1 MNKNFKVVFSKA
13 RNALMVVNE
22 VTSSVQAK
30 GTKTVIAAAVAAVA
44 AGAAAAA
51 EPTNT
56 TLTETDQQ
64 IVYTGKTATDEKK
77 LDQYF
82 VTANKGGA
90 TVTDKTADVF
100 GKDGKVDVLMR
111 VDGDKRLV
119 ISNGAFTNLGS
130 PMADQTGGR
139 GALVSVAGGNAA
151 ITNVTFE
158 GNKFA
163 SGLKED
169 KTLDGTGARGLVLL
183 STGGKLYVK
192 DSAFKDN
199 AGGFGTAIH
208 VSSGTAEVI
217 DTDFIGNTADYHGGA
232 MRVNGSDA
240 VANVEGSLFQNNI
253 AGGKGGAAIISGGG
267 QATFDGVTFSGN
279 EAKQTKS
286 EDGTV
291 ASAGGALMILG
302 DADAVSITDS
312 AFTGNK
318 ASTGR
323 GGAIAI
329 DGSKTEPPTNHTI
342 TNSTFTGNTAVEGGA
357 VGLWGGKATFTDTDF
372 IDNTAGGWGGAIF
385 VGNGGEV
392 TIAAD
397 KKDVTFSGNK
407 AGTDSKELAP
417 QRYDYTGDA
426 LYLQGTKATFD
437 AAKDRTITV
446 ADGIASYST
455 SGATAEIT
463 KSGEGALVVTG
474 SMEGFVGNLNVT
486 EGEMTIAGGIGS
498 YDLATQSALNRNTI
512 GKAAAYGVTTT
523 VTVGGGNANQ
533 KAKLTMGDVVVN
545 RAAASE
551 SDTAG
556 TKFEVKDDSALTL
569 KSLTLTSAKYTD
581 RVEPAATPATFETKG
596 HGAVEVAKTAEAQI
610 EEALTVEAGT
620 IFDKSGDG
628 KLTVGSLS
636 TAAATTGT
644 AAAGTINISAG
655 TLAVLGA
662 STNAGTIQN
671 GTGSGTLEIAGDFTN
686 SGAIDVTTLDITGG
700 TFTNTAWENVQ
711 EGVFNKIQ
719 VGMTAD
725 TLTIENAK
733 FVNSGTF
740 AANTIE
746 LNEGAW
752 LETAISLG
760 GTDGTLLK
768 KDGESSMVVNTLY
781 LNEGATLNVLGYN
794 DKYGDAKEN
803 NALNIHSGT
812 FNLEGGN
819 VLINGESLADKTVK
833 INAGKLNVKYGDY
846 EVGTLSFESGATG
859 TIEIEEGSL
868 KVNNKLETNKAADL
882 VVGVNGTLDL
892 TAESIGLK
900 AKTDGSSE
908 TATGF
913 NGVSNSGTIKISG
926 FDGQTLKE
934 SFFTGLIGSD
944 KKIAGN
950 GLIDFGN
957 VAIDGVKADDDGYY
971 DYSDIKDLAGVV
983 TDTFKQATFVVDS
996 GESVRGSFGH
1006 LRTDAESINANG
1018 LLVLNGSGLLAVK
1031 TGTTETAAGFAL
1043 GDNDVLRT
1051 TGSDAVIGKVT
1062 GTGTL
1067 SIDSG
1072 SLSAAELKKAE
1083 GENPATYADITVN
1096 KFFVEDGA
1104 AFTSLGDVTVK
1115 AEGAI
1120 SGTANI
1126 KNLTIGDNAD
1136 ATFEID
1142 GSAVVET
1149 LDGNTN
1155 STISVGDN
1163 DDAGSLV
1170 VTTVKTGKIFAD
1182 PAWENGTEHSTVAVE
1197 TLEGG
1202 VVEAGRNSIVA
1213 VGTTNIAEAQA
1224 ALAKTGRVLAK
1235 EGKNA
1240 VQGVA
1245 YVTGNPETDEV
1256 TGKVTYTTIA
1266 GNVLASG
1273 AESPTAAAFTGTTE
1287 GGLMIVDMNKVDAT
1301 GNTAVFA
1308 NKVENDGTIYLLDG
1322 VKGQKV
1328 ALTSDSSDSAYS
1340 GSGKVEIAASRI
1352 LTVSDPAKTKG
1363 EVSINIVDRDT
1374 YQDAFGGLAAANAI
1388 YSLYDNASNNNGSKS
1403 ARFANWLMS
1412 AESVNGLATN
1422 GDVVAVGNAAAAI
1435 GATAGLQTVTMD
1447 AVEGFTDTIGTR
1459 TSILASRGEGVNVW
1473 ADVNGGRYQ
1482 AKKLMDGA
1490 GYSSDIYA
1498 GVLGIDTTVSCGAVI
1513 GAAITVGTADTDSEK
1528 TLADTSTDTDFY
1540 GVSLYTSKRIGE
1552 AANFAVDLG
1561 YVHASNDVSG
1571 SVAGYRLADFS
1582 ADTDAFT
1589 LGIKGE
1595 LLTKFGSM
1603 NVVPHAG
1610 LRYTRLSTDDF
1621 EAAYETSVDDMNIFQ
1636 MPVGV
1641 TFSGDFD
1648 LAGWKTSPMF
1658 DLSVVPA
1665 FGDKDADMKLGIQ
1678 GASATDNLAVRVI
1691 DTTPVQAALGIS
1703 ATKGAW
1709 NFGLSYKLGVG
1720 GDERLDNAFNARVS
1734 YAF

>member
-44 AGAAAAA
+44 AGAAVAA

-56 TLTETDQQ
+56 TLTETDKQ
-64 IVYTGKTATDEKK
+64 IVYTGKDATDGKK

-82 VTANKGGA
+82 VTANKAGA

-111 VDGDKRLV
+111 VDEDKRLV

-169 KTLDGTGARGLVLL
+169 KKTLDGTGARGLVLL
-183 STGGKLYVK
+183 SSGGKLYVK
-192 DSAFKDN
+192 DSAFKSN

-240 VANVEGSLFQNNI
+240 VANVEGSLFQNNT

-267 QATFDGVTFSGN
+267 KASFDGVTFSGN
-279 EAKQTKS
+279 DAKQAKS
-286 EDGTV
+286 ANGTV
-291 ASAGGALMILG
+291 GSAGGALMILG
-302 DADAVSITDS
+302 DAGEVSITDS

-329 DGSKTEPPTNHTI
+329 DGSETNTI
-342 TNSTFTGNTAVEGGA
+342 KNSTFTGNTAVEGGA

-426 LYLQGTKATFD
+426 LYLQGTKATFA

-474 SMEGFVGNLNVT
+474 SMEGFVGKLNVT

-498 YDLATQSALNRNTI
+498 YDLATQSQLNGASI
-512 GKAAAYGVTTT
+512 SGSYGVTTT
-523 VTVGGGNANQ
+523 VTVGDEKTNQ

-545 RAAASE
+545 RAASG
-551 SDTAG
+551 DDVAG
-556 TKFEVKDDSALTL
+556 TKFDVKNGSALTL
-569 KSLTLTSAKYTD
+569 KSLTLTSSKYTD

-596 HGAVEVAKTAEAQI
+596 HGTVVVDEKAEAQI

-620 IFDKSGDG
+620 IFDKSDNG

-636 TAAATTGT
+636 TAAGT
-644 AAAGTINISAG
+644 AASSGASAVSDGTINITAG

-662 STNAGTIQN
+662 STNAGSIK
-671 GTGSGTLEIAGDFTN
+671 GDSGTLAVAGDFTN

-711 EGVFNKIQ
+711 KGVFNKIQ

-794 DKYGDAKEN
+794 DKYGDVREN

-812 FNLEGGN
+812 FNLDGGN

-833 INAGKLNVKYGDY
+833 VKTGNLNVTYGDY
-846 EVGTLSFESGATG
+846 EVGTLSFESNTSGKVT
-859 TIEIEEGSL
+859 IEEGSL
-868 KVNNKLETNKAADL
+868 KVNNKLETKATSNL

-900 AKTDGSSE
+900 AKADGSSE
-908 TATGF
+908 TAAGF
-913 NGVSNSGTIKISG
+913 KGVSNSGTIKISG
-926 FDGQTLKE
+926 FDGQTLKTD
-934 SFFTGLIGSD
+934 FF
-944 KKIAGN
+944 N
-950 GLIDFGN
+950 GL
-957 VAIDGVKADDDGYY
+957 
-971 DYSDIKDLAGVV
+971 
-983 TDTFKQATFVVDS
+983 
-996 GESVRGSFGH
+996 
-1006 LRTDAESINANG
+1006 
-1018 LLVLNGSGLLAVK
+1018 
-1031 TGTTETAAGFAL
+1031 TA
-1043 GDNDVLRT
+1043 
-1051 TGSDAVIGKVT
+1051 
-1062 GTGTL
+1062 
-1067 SIDSG
+1067 
-1072 SLSAAELKKAE
+1072 
-1083 GENPATYADITVN
+1083 
-1096 KFFVEDGA
+1096 
-1104 AFTSLGDVTVK
+1104 
-1115 AEGAI
+1115 
-1120 SGTANI
+1120 
-1126 KNLTIGDNAD
+1126 
-1136 ATFEID
+1136 
-1142 GSAVVET
+1142 
-1149 LDGNTN
+1149 
-1155 STISVGDN
+1155 
-1163 DDAGSLV
+1163 
-1170 VTTVKTGKIFAD
+1170 
-1182 PAWENGTEHSTVAVE
+1182 
-1197 TLEGG
+1197 
-1202 VVEAGRNSIVA
+1202 
-1213 VGTTNIAEAQA
+1213 
-1224 ALAKTGRVLAK
+1224 
-1235 EGKNA
+1235 GKN
-1240 VQGVA
+1240 
-1245 YVTGNPETDEV
+1245 
-1256 TGKVTYTTIA
+1256 
-1266 GNVLASG
+1266 
-1273 AESPTAAAFTGTTE
+1273 
-1287 GGLMIVDMNKVDAT
+1287 
-1301 GNTAVFA
+1301 
-1308 NKVENDGTIYLLDG
+1308 
-1322 VKGQKV
+1322 
-1328 ALTSDSSDSAYS
+1328 
-1340 GSGKVEIAASRI
+1340 
-1352 LTVSDPAKTKG
+1352 
-1363 EVSINIVDRDT
+1363 
-1374 YQDAFGGLAAANAI
+1374 YQD
-1388 YSLYDNASNNNGSKS
+1388 YRY
-1403 ARFANWLMS
+1403 WL
-1412 AESVNGLATN
+1412 
-1422 GDVVAVGNAAAAI
+1422 D
-1435 GATAGLQTVTMD
+1435 
-1447 AVEGFTDTIGTR
+1447 
-1459 TSILASRGEGVNVW
+1459 
-1473 ADVNGGRYQ
+1473 
-1482 AKKLMDGA
+1482 
-1490 GYSSDIYA
+1490 
-1498 GVLGIDTTVSCGAVI
+1498 
-1513 GAAITVGTADTDSEK
+1513 
-1528 TLADTSTDTDFY
+1528 
-1540 GVSLYTSKRIGE
+1540 
-1552 AANFAVDLG
+1552 
-1561 YVHASNDVSG
+1561 
-1571 SVAGYRLADFS
+1571 RLRQYC
-1582 ADTDAFT
+1582 
-1589 LGIKGE
+1589 
-1595 LLTKFGSM
+1595 
-1603 NVVPHAG
+1603 H
-1610 LRYTRLSTDDF
+1610 
-1621 EAAYETSVDDMNIFQ
+1621 
-1636 MPVGV
+1636 
-1641 TFSGDFD
+1641 
-1648 LAGWKTSPMF
+1648 
-1658 DLSVVPA
+1658 
-1665 FGDKDADMKLGIQ
+1665 
-1678 GASATDNLAVRVI
+1678 
-1691 DTTPVQAALGIS
+1691 
-1703 ATKGAW
+1703 
-1709 NFGLSYKLGVG
+1709 
-1720 GDERLDNAFNARVS
+1720 
-1734 YAF
+1734 

>member
-44 AGAAAAA
+44 AGAAVAA
-51 EPTNT
+51 EPVTDT
-56 TLTETDQQ
+56 KLTDTDQQ
-64 IVYTGKTATDEKK
+64 IVYMGKTATDEKT

-82 VTANKGGA
+82 VVADQNGV
-90 TVTDKTADVF
+90 TVKDKTADVF
-100 GKDGKVDVLMR
+100 GKDGKVEVLMR
-111 VDGDKRLV
+111 VDEDNRLV

-139 GALVSVAGGNAA
+139 GALVSVADGNAA

-163 SGLKED
+163 SVKNGE
-169 KTLDGTGARGLVLL
+169 TLDGTGARGLVLL
-183 STGGKLYVK
+183 SDRGKLFVK

-267 QATFDGVTFSGN
+267 KATFDGVTFSGN
-279 EAKQTKS
+279 EAKQAKS
-286 EDGTV
+286 ENGAV

-302 DADAVSITDS
+302 DAGEVSITDS

-329 DGSKTEPPTNHTI
+329 DGSNANTI

-392 TIAAD
+392 TIFAD

-455 SGATAEIT
+455 SGATAKIT

-474 SMEGFVGNLNVT
+474 SMEGFVGNLKVA
-486 EGEMTIAGGIGS
+486 EGEMTIASGIGS
-498 YDLATQSALNRNTI
+498 YDLATQSQLNGASI
-512 GKAAAYGVTTT
+512 SDSYGVTTT
-523 VTVGGGNANQ
+523 VTVGDENANQKANQ

-545 RAAASE
+545 RAASGDDA
-551 SDTAG
+551 AG

-569 KSLTLTSAKYTD
+569 KSLTLTSSKYTD

-596 HGAVEVAKTAEAQI
+596 HGAVVVAEKAEAQI

-620 IFDKSGDG
+620 IFDKRGDG

-636 TAAATTGT
+636 TAAAPTGT
-644 AAAGTINISAG
+644 GAAVEGTINISAG

-662 STNAGTIQN
+662 STNAGSIK
-671 GTGSGTLEIAGDFTN
+671 GDSGTLAVAGDFAN
-686 SGAIDVTTLDITGG
+686 SGAIDVKTLDITGG
-700 TFTNTAWENVQ
+700 TFTNTAWDKVTADVYESL
-711 EGVFNKIQ
+711 K
-719 VGMTAD
+719 VGMTANA
-725 TLTIENAK
+725 LTIENAK

-740 AANTIE
+740 AANTIT

-752 LETAISLG
+752 LETAISLAG
-760 GTDGTLLK
+760 ADGPLSK
-768 KDGESSMVVNTLY
+768 EDGDSTMVVETLN

-794 DKYGDAKEN
+794 DKYGTDAKEN

-812 FNLEGGN
+812 FNLDGGN
-819 VLINGESLADKTVK
+819 VLINGESLADKTVMV
-833 INAGKLNVKYGDY
+833 NTGKLNVTYGDY

-900 AKTDGSSE
+900 AKADGSSE
-908 TATGF
+908 TAAGF
-913 NGVSNSGTIKISG
+913 KGVSNSGTIKISG
-926 FDGQTLKE
+926 FDGQTLKTG
-934 SFFTGLIGSD
+934 FFTGVTAGD
-944 KKIAGN
+944 APKITGT

-957 VAIDGVKADDDGYY
+957 IAIEGVTADDDGYY
-971 DYSDIKDLAGVV
+971 DYSEVKNLGGVV
-983 TDTFKQATFVVDS
+983 TDTFKQATFVVDQN
-996 GESVRGSFGH
+996 ENVRGSFGS
-1006 LRTDAESINANG
+1006 LRTAQDSIIVDEM
-1018 LLVLNGSGLLAVK
+1018 LVLNGSGLLAVK
-1031 TGTTETAAGFAL
+1031 TGTTETAATFAL
-1043 GDNDVLRT
+1043 DEGDVLRT
-1051 TGSDAVIGKVT
+1051 TGSEAVIGSVT
-1062 GTGTL
+1062 GGTL
-1067 SIDSG
+1067 SVDSG
-1072 SLSAAELKKAE
+1072 SLSAAELTKAE
-1083 GENPATYADITVN
+1083 GETPATYAAINVN
-1096 KFFVEDGA
+1096 NFYVEDGA

-1115 AEGAI
+1115 KKGAI

-1126 KNLTIGDNAD
+1126 KNLTIGDNVA
-1136 ATFEID
+1136 ATLEID

-1149 LDGNTN
+1149 LVGMAD
-1155 STISVGDN
+1155 STVRVGDN

-1170 VTTVKTGKIFAD
+1170 VTTVTSGKIFAD

-1197 TLEGG
+1197 TLLEGG

-1213 VGTTNIAEAQA
+1213 VGTTNIAEAQS
-1224 ALAKTGRVLAK
+1224 ALAQTGRVLAK

-1273 AESPTAAAFTGTTE
+1273 AESPTAAAFTGTAE

-1301 GNTAVFA
+1301 GTTAVFKNA
-1308 NKVENDGTIYLLDG
+1308 VTNNGTIYLLDG
-1322 VKGQKV
+1322 VKGQSVK
-1328 ALTSDSSDSAYS
+1328 LSETSYT
-1340 GSGKVEIAASRI
+1340 GTNGQIEIAAERI
-1352 LTVSDPAKTKG
+1352 LNATVDNNSTVSIDL
-1363 EVSINIVDRDT
+1363 IDRAT

-1388 YSLYDNASNNNGSKS
+1388 YSLYDNAANNNGSKS
-1403 ARFANWLMS
+1403 AQFANWLMS

-1473 ADVNGGRYQ
+1473 TDVNGGRYQ

-1665 FGDKDADMKLGIQ
+1665 FGDKDADMQLGIQ
-1678 GASATDNLAVRVI
+1678 GASATDDLAVRVI
-1691 DTTPVQAALGIS
+1691 DTTPVQASLGIS

>member
-44 AGAAAAA
+44 AGAAVAA
-51 EPTNT
+51 EPVTDT
-56 TLTETDQQ
+56 KLTDTDQQ
-64 IVYTGKTATDEKK
+64 IVYMGKTATDEKT
-77 LDQYF
+77 LNQYF
-82 VTANKGGA
+82 VVADQNGA
-90 TVTDKTADVF
+90 TVKDKTADVF
-100 GKDGKVDVLMR
+100 GKDGTVDVLMR
-111 VDGDKRLV
+111 VDEDKRLV

-130 PMADQTGGR
+130 PMAKQTGGR

-163 SGLKED
+163 SGLNED
-169 KTLDGTGARGLVLL
+169 KKTFDGTGARGLVLL

-279 EAKQTKS
+279 EAKQAKS
-286 EDGTV
+286 ENGTV

-302 DADAVSITDS
+302 DAGKVSITDS

-329 DGSKTEPPTNHTI
+329 DGSNANTI
-342 TNSTFTGNTAVEGGA
+342 TNSTFTGNSAVEGGA

-385 VGNGGEV
+385 VGKGGEV

-407 AGTDSKELAP
+407 AGTDSQELAP

-426 LYLQGTKATFD
+426 LYLQGTKATFA

-455 SGATAEIT
+455 SDATAEIT

-474 SMEGFVGNLNVT
+474 SMEGFVGKLNVT

-498 YDLATQSALNRNTI
+498 YDLATQSALNGNTI
-512 GKAAAYGVTTT
+512 GEATAYGVTTT
-523 VTVGGGNANQ
+523 VTVGDGSK
-533 KAKLTMGDVVVN
+533 KAKLTMDDVVVN
-545 RAAASE
+545 RAAAG
-551 SDTAG
+551 DDDAAG
-556 TKFEVKDDSALTL
+556 TKFDVKAGSELTL

-581 RVEPAATPATFETKG
+581 RVVDTGATPATFETKG
-596 HGAVEVAKTAEAQI
+596 HGAVEVAEKAEAQI

-620 IFDKSGDG
+620 TFDKEGTG

-644 AAAGTINISAG
+644 GAAAAGTINTTAG
-655 TLAVLGA
+655 TLVVLGD
-662 STNAGTIQN
+662 STNAGTIQD
-671 GTGSGTLEIAGDFTN
+671 GTGSGTLEIAGDFAN

-812 FNLEGGN
+812 FNLDGGN

-833 INAGKLNVKYGDY
+833 VKTGNLNVTYGDY
-846 EVGTLSFESGATG
+846 EVGTLSFESNTSGKVT
-859 TIEIEEGSL
+859 IEEGSL
-868 KVNNKLETNKAADL
+868 KVNNKLETKATSNL

-900 AKTDGSSE
+900 AKADGSSE
-908 TATGF
+908 TAAGF
-913 NGVSNSGTIKISG
+913 KGVSNSGTIKISG
-926 FDGQTLKE
+926 FDGQTLKTD
-934 SFFTGLIGSD
+934 FFNGLTAGKTTKITGT
-944 KKIAGN
+944 

-957 VAIDGVKADDDGYY
+957 IAIEGVTADDDGYY
-971 DYSDIKDLAGVV
+971 DYTDVKNLGGVV
-983 TDTFKQATFVVDS
+983 TDTFKQATFVVD
-996 GESVRGSFGH
+996 EKENVRGSFGS
-1006 LRTDAESINANG
+1006 LRTSQDSINVDEM
-1018 LLVLNGSGLLAVK
+1018 LVLNGSGLLAVK
-1031 TGTTETAAGFAL
+1031 TGTTETAAGFTL
-1043 GDNDVLRT
+1043 EDGDVLRT
-1051 TGSDAVIGKVT
+1051 TGSEAVIGSVT
-1062 GTGTL
+1062 GGTL
-1067 SIDSG
+1067 SVDSG
-1072 SLSAAELKKAE
+1072 SLSAAELTKAE
-1083 GENPATYADITVN
+1083 GETPATYAAINVN
-1096 KFFVEDGA
+1096 NFYVEDGA

-1126 KNLTIGDNAD
+1126 KNLTIGDTNG
-1136 ATFEID
+1136 ATLEID

-1149 LDGNTN
+1149 LGGNTN

-1170 VTTVKTGKIFAD
+1170 VTTVKAGKIFAD

-1266 GNVLASG
+1266 GDVLASG
-1273 AESPTAAAFTGTTE
+1273 ADEATGEAFTGTTE

-1301 GNTAVFA
+1301 GKTALFA
-1308 NKVENDGTIYLLDG
+1308 EAVKNDGTIYLLDG
-1322 VKGQKV
+1322 VKGQSVK
-1328 ALTSDSSDSAYS
+1328 LSETSYT
-1340 GSGKVEIAASRI
+1340 GTNGQIEIAAERI
-1352 LTVSDPAKTKG
+1352 LNATVDNNSTVSIDL
-1363 EVSINIVDRDT
+1363 IDRDT

-1388 YSLYDNASNNNGSKS
+1388 YSLYDNAANNNGSKS

-1665 FGDKDADMKLGIQ
+1665 FGDKDADMQLGIQ

-1720 GDERLDNAFNARVS
+1720 GDERLDNAFNARVN

>member
-44 AGAAAAA
+44 AGAAVAA
-51 EPTNT
+51 EPVTDT
-56 TLTETDQQ
+56 KLTDTDQQ
-64 IVYTGKTATDEKK
+64 IVYMGKTATDEKT
-77 LDQYF
+77 LNQYF
-82 VTANKGGA
+82 VVADQNGA
-90 TVTDKTADVF
+90 TVIDKTADVF
-100 GKDGKVDVLMR
+100 GKDGTVDVLMR
-111 VDGDKRLV
+111 VDEDKRLV

-163 SGLKED
+163 SGLNED
-169 KTLDGTGARGLVLL
+169 KKTLDGTGARGLVLL

-279 EAKQTKS
+279 EAKQAKS
-286 EDGTV
+286 ENGTV

-302 DADAVSITDS
+302 DVGKVSITDS

-329 DGSKTEPPTNHTI
+329 DGSNANTI
-342 TNSTFTGNTAVEGGA
+342 TNSTFTGNSAVEGGA

-407 AGTDSKELAP
+407 AGTDSQELAP

-426 LYLQGTKATFD
+426 LYLQGTKATFA

-455 SGATAEIT
+455 SDATAEIT

-474 SMEGFVGNLNVT
+474 SMEGFVGKLNVT

-498 YDLATQSALNRNTI
+498 YDLATQSALNGNTI
-512 GKAAAYGVTTT
+512 GEATAYGVTTT
-523 VTVGGGNANQ
+523 VTVGDGSK
-533 KAKLTMGDVVVN
+533 KAKLTMDDVVVN
-545 RAAASE
+545 RAAAAG
-551 SDTAG
+551 DDDAAG
-556 TKFEVKDDSALTL
+556 TKFDVKAGSELTL

-581 RVEPAATPATFETKG
+581 RVVDTGATPATFETKG
-596 HGAVEVAKTAEAQI
+596 HGAVEVAEKAEAQI

-620 IFDKSGDG
+620 TFDKEGTG

-644 AAAGTINISAG
+644 GAAAAGTINITAG
-655 TLAVLGA
+655 TLAVLGD
-662 STNAGTIQN
+662 STNAGTIQD
-671 GTGSGTLEIAGDFTN
+671 GTGSGTLEIAGDFAN

-812 FNLEGGN
+812 FNLDGGN

-833 INAGKLNVKYGDY
+833 VKTGNLNVTYGDY
-846 EVGTLSFESGATG
+846 EVGTLSFESNTSGKVT
-859 TIEIEEGSL
+859 IEEGSL
-868 KVNNKLETNKAADL
+868 KVNNKLETKATSNL

-900 AKTDGSSE
+900 AKADGSSE
-908 TATGF
+908 TAAGF
-913 NGVSNSGTIKISG
+913 KGVSNSGTIKISG
-926 FDGQTLKE
+926 FDGQTLKTD
-934 SFFTGLIGSD
+934 FFNGLTAGKTTKITGT
-944 KKIAGN
+944 

-957 VAIDGVKADDDGYY
+957 IAIEGVTADDDGYY
-971 DYSDIKDLAGVV
+971 DYTDVKNLGGVV
-983 TDTFKQATFVVDS
+983 TDTFKQATFVVD
-996 GESVRGSFGH
+996 EKENVRGSFGS
-1006 LRTDAESINANG
+1006 LRTSQDSINVDEM
-1018 LLVLNGSGLLAVK
+1018 LVLNGSGLLAVK
-1031 TGTTETAAGFAL
+1031 TGTTETAAGFTL
-1043 GDNDVLRT
+1043 EDGDVLRT
-1051 TGSDAVIGKVT
+1051 TGSEAVIGSVT
-1062 GTGTL
+1062 GGTL
-1067 SIDSG
+1067 SVDSG
-1072 SLSAAELKKAE
+1072 SLSAAELTKAE
-1083 GENPATYADITVN
+1083 GETPATYAAINVN
-1096 KFFVEDGA
+1096 NFYVEDGA

-1126 KNLTIGDNAD
+1126 KNLTIGDTNG
-1136 ATFEID
+1136 ATLEID

-1149 LDGNTN
+1149 LGGNTN

-1170 VTTVKTGKIFAD
+1170 VTTVKAGKIFAD

-1266 GNVLASG
+1266 GDVLASG
-1273 AESPTAAAFTGTTE
+1273 ADEATGEAFTGTTE

-1301 GNTAVFA
+1301 GKTALFA
-1308 NKVENDGTIYLLDG
+1308 EAVKNDGTIYLLDG
-1322 VKGQKV
+1322 VKGQSVK
-1328 ALTSDSSDSAYS
+1328 LSETSYT
-1340 GSGKVEIAASRI
+1340 GTNGQIEIAAERI
-1352 LTVSDPAKTKG
+1352 LNATVDNNSTVSIDL
-1363 EVSINIVDRDT
+1363 IDRDT

-1388 YSLYDNASNNNGSKS
+1388 YSLYDNAANNNGSKS

-1412 AESVNGLATN
+1412 AESVNGLTN

-1459 TSILASRGEGVNVW
+1459 TSILTSRGEGVNVW

-1665 FGDKDADMKLGIQ
+1665 FGDKDADMQLGIQ

-1720 GDERLDNAFNARVS
+1720 GDERLDNAFNARVN

>member
-51 EPTNT
+51 EPVTDT
-56 TLTETDQQ
+56 KLTDTDQQ
-64 IVYTGKTATDEKK
+64 IVYTGKDATDGKK

-82 VTANKGGA
+82 VTANKDGA

-111 VDGDKRLV
+111 VDEDKRLV

-169 KTLDGTGARGLVLL
+169 KKTLDGTGARGLVLL
-183 STGGKLYVK
+183 SSGGKLYVK
-192 DSAFKDN
+192 DSAFKSN

-240 VANVEGSLFQNNI
+240 VANVEGSLFQNNT

-267 QATFDGVTFSGN
+267 KASFDGVTFSGN
-279 EAKQTKS
+279 EAKQAKS
-286 EDGTV
+286 ANGTV
-291 ASAGGALMILG
+291 GSAGGALMILG
-302 DADAVSITDS
+302 DAGEVSITDS

-329 DGSKTEPPTNHTI
+329 DGSKTESQTNHTI

-392 TIAAD
+392 TIVAD

-446 ADGIASYST
+446 ADGIVALS
-455 SGATAEIT
+455 TAETPAVIT

-474 SMEGFVGNLNVT
+474 SMEGFVGNLKVA
-486 EGEMTIAGGIGS
+486 EGEMTISGGIGS
-498 YDLATQSALNRNTI
+498 YDLATQSDLNNDKLS
-512 GKAAAYGVTTT
+512 KATTNGVTTT
-523 VTVGGGNANQ
+523 VTVGGENANQKANQ

-545 RAAASE
+545 RAADNA
-551 SDTAG
+551 AG
-556 TKFEVKDDSALTL
+556 TKFDVKNGSALTL
-569 KSLTLTSAKYTD
+569 KSLTLTSSKYTD
-581 RVEPAATPATFETKG
+581 RVKPAATPATFETKG
-596 HGAVEVAKTAEAQI
+596 HGAVEVDDKAEAQI

-620 IFDKSGDG
+620 IFDKSGVG

-636 TAAATTGT
+636 TAATTGT
-644 AAAGTINISAG
+644 GAAAEGTINISAG

-662 STNAGTIQN
+662 STNAGSIK
-671 GTGSGTLEIAGDFTN
+671 GDSGTLAVAGDFAN
-686 SGAIDVTTLDITGG
+686 SGAIDVKTLDITGG
-700 TFTNTAWENVQ
+700 TFTNTAWDKVTADVYESL
-711 EGVFNKIQ
+711 K
-719 VGMTAD
+719 VGMTANA
-725 TLTIENAK
+725 LTIENAK

-740 AANTIE
+740 AANTIT

-752 LETAISLG
+752 LETAISLAGVG
-760 GTDGTLLK
+760 GSLSK
-768 KDGESSMVVNTLY
+768 EDGESSMVVGV
-781 LNEGATLNVLGYN
+781 LNVKEGATLNVLGYN
-794 DKYGDAKEN
+794 DKYGTDAKEN

-812 FNLEGGN
+812 FNLDGGN
-819 VLINGESLADKTVK
+819 VLINGESLADKTVMV
-833 INAGKLNVKYGDY
+833 NAGKLNVTYGDY

-900 AKTDGSSE
+900 ARADGSSE
-908 TATGF
+908 TADGF

-926 FDGQTLKE
+926 FDGQTLKTD
-934 SFFTGLIGSD
+934 FFNGLTAGQTTKITGT
-944 KKIAGN
+944 

-957 VAIDGVKADDDGYY
+957 IAIEGVTADDDGYY
-971 DYSDIKDLAGVV
+971 DYTDVKNLGGVV
-983 TDTFKQATFVVDS
+983 TDTFKQATFVVD
-996 GESVRGSFGH
+996 ENENVRGSFGS
-1006 LRTDAESINANG
+1006 LRTSQDSINVDEM
-1018 LLVLNGSGLLAVK
+1018 LVLNGSGLLAVT
-1031 TGTTETAAGFAL
+1031 TGTTETAAGFTL
-1043 GDNDVLRT
+1043 NDGDVLRT
-1051 TGSDAVIGKVT
+1051 TGSEAVIGSVT
-1062 GTGTL
+1062 GGTL
-1067 SIDSG
+1067 SVDSG
-1072 SLSAAELKKAE
+1072 SLSAAELTKAE
-1083 GENPATYADITVN
+1083 GETTATYAAINVN
-1096 KFFVEDGA
+1096 NFYVEDGA
-1104 AFTSLGDVTVK
+1104 AFTSLGDVTVRAK
-1115 AEGAI
+1115 GAI

-1126 KNLTIGDNAD
+1126 KNLKIGDD
-1136 ATFEID
+1136 AAATLEID

-1149 LDGNTN
+1149 LGGNTD

-1170 VTTVKTGKIFAD
+1170 VTTVEAGKIFAD

-1197 TLEGG
+1197 TLLEDG

-1213 VGTTNIAEAQA
+1213 VGTTNIAEAQS
-1224 ALAKTGRVLAK
+1224 ALAQTGRVLAK

-1273 AESPTAAAFTGTTE
+1273 AESPTAPAFTGTTE

-1301 GNTAVFA
+1301 GTTAVFKNA
-1308 NKVENDGTIYLLDG
+1308 VTNNGTIYLLDG
-1322 VKGQKV
+1322 VKGQSVK
-1328 ALTSDSSDSAYS
+1328 LSETSYT
-1340 GSGKVEIAASRI
+1340 GTNGQIEIAAERI
-1352 LTVSDPAKTKG
+1352 LNATVGNNSTVSIDL
-1363 EVSINIVDRDT
+1363 IDRAT

-1388 YSLYDNASNNNGSKS
+1388 YSLYDNAANNNGSKS
-1403 ARFANWLMS
+1403 AQFANWLMS

-1540 GVSLYTSKRIGE
+1540 GVSLYTSKKIGD

-1648 LAGWKTSPMF
+1648 LAGWNTSPMF

-1665 FGDKDADMKLGIQ
+1665 FGDKDADMQLGIQ
-1678 GASATDNLAVRVI
+1678 GASATDDLAVRVI
-1691 DTTPVQAALGIS
+1691 DTTPVQASLGIS

-1720 GDERLDNAFNARVS
+1720 GDERLDNAFNARVN

>member
-44 AGAAAAA
+44 AGAAVAA
-51 EPTNT
+51 ESTNT

-64 IVYTGKTATDEKK
+64 IVYTGKDATDEKK

-82 VTANKGGA
+82 VTANEVGA

-111 VDGDKRLV
+111 VDEDNRLV

-130 PMADQTGGR
+130 PMKDVTGGR

-163 SGLKED
+163 SGLKD
-169 KTLDGTGARGLVLL
+169 DKKTLDGTGARGLVLL

-279 EAKQTKS
+279 EAKQAKS
-286 EDGTV
+286 ENGTV

-302 DADAVSITDS
+302 DAGKVSITDS

-329 DGSKTEPPTNHTI
+329 DGSNANTI
-342 TNSTFTGNTAVEGGA
+342 TNSTFTGNSAVEGGA

-385 VGNGGEV
+385 VGNRGEV

-407 AGTDSKELAP
+407 AGTDSQELAP

-426 LYLQGTKATFD
+426 LYLQGTKATFA

-474 SMEGFVGNLNVT
+474 SMEGFVGKLNVT

-498 YDLATQSALNRNTI
+498 YDLATQSQLNGASI
-512 GKAAAYGVTTT
+512 SGSYGVTTT
-523 VTVGGGNANQ
+523 VTVGDENANQ

-545 RAAASE
+545 RAASGDDA
-551 SDTAG
+551 AG
-556 TKFEVKDDSALTL
+556 TKFDVKNGSALTL
-569 KSLTLTSAKYTD
+569 KSLTLTSSKYTD

-596 HGAVEVAKTAEAQI
+596 HGAVEVDDKAEAQI

-644 AAAGTINISAG
+644 GAAAAGTINISAG

-662 STNAGTIQN
+662 STNAGTIQD
-671 GTGSGTLEIAGDFTN
+671 GTGSGTLEIAGDFAN
-686 SGAIDVTTLDITGG
+686 SGAIDVTALNITGG
-700 TFTNTAWENVQ
+700 TFTNTAWENVK
-711 EGVFNKIQ
+711 EGVFNTIQ
-719 VGMTAD
+719 VGMTAN
-725 TLTIENAK
+725 TLTIEDAK

-740 AANTIE
+740 AANTIT

-760 GTDGTLLK
+760 GTDGTLTK
-768 KDGESSMVVNTLY
+768 KDGESSMVVSVMNV
-781 LNEGATLNVLGYN
+781 NEGATLNVLGYN

-812 FNLEGGN
+812 FNLDGGN
-819 VLINGESLADKTVK
+819 VLINGESLADKTVMVK
-833 INAGKLNVKYGDY
+833 AGSLNVKYGDY
-846 EVGTLSFESGATG
+846 EVGTLSFESDASGVI
-859 TIEIEEGSL
+859 TIKEGSL
-868 KVNNKLETNKAADL
+868 KVNNKLETNKAGDL

-900 AKTDGSSE
+900 AKADGSSE
-908 TATGF
+908 TAAGF
-913 NGVSNSGTIKISG
+913 KGVSNSGTIKISG
-926 FDGQTLKE
+926 FDGQTLKTG
-934 SFFTGLIGSD
+934 FFTGVTAGD
-944 KKIAGN
+944 APKITGT

-957 VAIDGVKADDDGYY
+957 IAIEGVTADDDGYY
-971 DYSDIKDLAGVV
+971 DYSEVKNLGGVV
-983 TDTFKQATFVVDS
+983 TDTFKQATFVVDQN
-996 GESVRGSFGH
+996 ENVRGSFGS
-1006 LRTDAESINANG
+1006 LRTAQDSINVDKM
-1018 LLVLNGSGLLAVK
+1018 LVLNGSGLLAVK
-1031 TGTTETAAGFAL
+1031 TGTTETAAAFAL
-1043 GDNDVLRT
+1043 DEGDVLRT
-1051 TGSDAVIGKVT
+1051 TGSEAVIGSVT
-1062 GTGTL
+1062 GGTL
-1067 SIDSG
+1067 SVDSG
-1072 SLSAAELKKAE
+1072 SLSAAELTKAE
-1083 GENPATYADITVN
+1083 GETPATYAAINVN
-1096 KFFVEDGA
+1096 NFYVEDGA

-1126 KNLTIGDNAD
+1126 KNLTIGDTNG
-1136 ATFEID
+1136 ATLEID

-1170 VTTVKTGKIFAD
+1170 VTTVKAGKIFAD

-1273 AESPTAAAFTGTTE
+1273 ADTPTATAFTGTTE

-1301 GNTAVFA
+1301 GKTALFA
-1308 NKVENDGTIYLLDG
+1308 EAVKNDGTIYLLDG

-1328 ALTSDSSDSAYS
+1328 ALTSDTSKSPYS

-1363 EVSINIVDRDT
+1363 EVSIDIVDRDT
-1374 YQDAFGGLAAANAI
+1374 YQNAFGGLAAANAI
-1388 YSLYDNASNNNGSKS
+1388 YSLYDNAANNNGSKS

-1665 FGDKDADMKLGIQ
+1665 FGDKDADMQLGIQ
-1678 GASATDNLAVRVI
+1678 GASATDDLAVRVI
-1691 DTTPVQAALGIS
+1691 DTTPVQASLCIS

>member
-44 AGAAAAA
+44 AGAAVAA

-64 IVYTGKTATDEKK
+64 IVYTGKDATDEKK

-82 VTANKGGA
+82 VTANKVGA

-111 VDGDKRLV
+111 VDEDNRLV
-119 ISNGAFTNLGS
+119 ISNGAFTNLCS
-130 PMADQTGGR
+130 PMKDVRGGR
-139 GALVSVAGGNAA
+139 GALVSVDGANAA

-163 SGLKED
+163 SSVTED

-183 STGGKLYVK
+183 SNGGELFVK

-267 QATFDGVTFSGN
+267 KATFDGVTFSGN

-474 SMEGFVGNLNVT
+474 SMEGFVGNLKVT

-498 YDLATQSALNRNTI
+498 YDLATLSALNGNTI
-512 GKAAAYGVTTT
+512 GEATAYGVTTT
-523 VTVGGGNANQ
+523 VTVGDGSK
-533 KAKLTMGDVVVN
+533 KAKLTMDDVVVN
-545 RAAASE
+545 RAAAAAG
-551 SDTAG
+551 DDDAAG
-556 TKFEVKDDSALTL
+556 TKFDVKAGSELTL

-581 RVEPAATPATFETKG
+581 RVVDTGATPATFETKG
-596 HGAVEVAKTAEAQI
+596 HGAVEVAEKAEAQI

-620 IFDKSGDG
+620 TFDKEGTG

-644 AAAGTINISAG
+644 GAAAAGTINITAG

-662 STNAGTIQN
+662 STNAGTIQD
-671 GTGSGTLEIAGDFTN
+671 GTGSGTLEIAGDFAN
-686 SGAIDVTTLDITGG
+686 SGAIDVTALNITGG
-700 TFTNTAWENVQ
+700 TFTNTAWENVK
-711 EGVFNKIQ
+711 EGVFNTIQ
-719 VGMTAD
+719 VGMTAN
-725 TLTIENAK
+725 TLTIEDAK

-760 GTDGTLLK
+760 GSTDGTLSK

-794 DKYGDAKEN
+794 DQYGDAKEN

-812 FNLEGGN
+812 FNLDGGN
-819 VLINGESLADKTVK
+819 VLINGESLADKTVMV
-833 INAGKLNVKYGDY
+833 NVGSLNVKYGDY
-846 EVGTLSFESGATG
+846 EVGTLSFESDTSGVVT
-859 TIEIEEGSL
+859 IEEGSL
-868 KVNNKLETNKAADL
+868 KVNNKLETKATSNL
-882 VVGVNGTLDL
+882 VVGVDGTLDL

-900 AKTDGSSE
+900 AKEDGSSE
-908 TATGF
+908 LATTF

-926 FDGQTLKE
+926 FDGQTLKTG
-934 SFFTGLIGSD
+934 FFTGVTAGD
-944 KKIAGN
+944 APKITGT

-957 VAIDGVKADDDGYY
+957 IAIEGVTADDDGYY
-971 DYSDIKDLAGVV
+971 DYTDVVNLGGVV
-983 TDTFKQATFVVDS
+983 TDTFKQATFVVDRN
-996 GESVRGSFGH
+996 ENVRGSFGS
-1006 LRTDAESINANG
+1006 LRTAEDSISVDKM
-1018 LLVLNGSGLLAVK
+1018 LVLNGSGLLAVK
-1031 TGTTETAAGFAL
+1031 TGTTETAAGFTL
-1043 GDNDVLRT
+1043 EDDDVLRT
-1051 TGSDAVIGKVT
+1051 TGNDAVIGSVT
-1062 GTGTL
+1062 GGTL
-1067 SIDSG
+1067 SVDSG
-1072 SLSAAELKKAE
+1072 SLSAAELTKAE
-1083 GENPATYADITVN
+1083 GENPATYAEITVN

-1115 AEGAI
+1115 AEGAF

-1126 KNLTIGDNAD
+1126 KNLTIGDTNG
-1136 ATFEID
+1136 ATLEID

-1149 LDGNTN
+1149 LEGKAN
-1155 STISVGDN
+1155 STVLVGDN

-1170 VTTVKTGKIFAD
+1170 VTTVKAGTIFAD

-1197 TLEGG
+1197 TLKGG

-1256 TGKVTYTTIA
+1256 TGKVTYTTIE
-1266 GNVLASG
+1266 GVVLASG
-1273 AESPTAAAFTGTTE
+1273 ADSATSGASTGTAE

-1301 GNTAVFA
+1301 GTTAVFKNA
-1308 NKVENDGTIYLLDG
+1308 VTNNGTIYLLDG
-1322 VKGQKV
+1322 VKGQSVK
-1328 ALTSDSSDSAYS
+1328 LSETSYT
-1340 GSGKVEIAASRI
+1340 GTNGQIEIAAERI
-1352 LTVSDPAKTKG
+1352 LNATVDNNSTVSIDL
-1363 EVSINIVDRDT
+1363 IDRAT

-1388 YSLYDNASNNNGSKS
+1388 YSLYDNAANNNGSKS
-1403 ARFANWLMS
+1403 AQFANWLMS

-1636 MPVGV
+1636 LPVGV

-1665 FGDKDADMKLGIQ
+1665 FGDKDADMQLGIQ
-1678 GASATDNLAVRVI
+1678 GASATDDLAVRVI
-1691 DTTPVQAALGIS
+1691 DTTPVQASLGIS

-1720 GDERLDNAFNARVS
+1720 GDERLDNAFNARVN

>member
-51 EPTNT
+51 ELVTDT
-56 TLTETDQQ
+56 KLTDTDQQ
-64 IVYTGKTATDEKK
+64 IVYTGKDATGEKTLNK
-77 LDQYF
+77 YF
-82 VTANKGGA
+82 VTSTADGA
-90 TVTDKTADVF
+90 TVLDKTADVF

-111 VDGDKRLV
+111 VDEDNRLV

-163 SGLKED
+163 SVKNGE
-169 KTLDGTGARGLVLL
+169 TLDGTGARGLVLL
-183 STGGKLYVK
+183 SDRGKLFVK

-267 QATFDGVTFSGN
+267 KATFDGVTFSGN
-279 EAKQTKS
+279 EAKQAKS
-286 EDGTV
+286 ENGAV

-302 DADAVSITDS
+302 DAGEVSITDS

-329 DGSKTEPPTNHTI
+329 DGSNANTI

-474 SMEGFVGNLNVT
+474 SMEGFVGKLNVT

-512 GKAAAYGVTTT
+512 GEAAAYGMTTT
-523 VTVGGGNANQ
+523 VTVGDGSK

-545 RAAASE
+545 RAADNA
-551 SDTAG
+551 AG
-556 TKFEVKDDSALTL
+556 TKFDVKNGSALTL
-569 KSLTLTSAKYTD
+569 KSLTLTSSKYTD
-581 RVEPAATPATFETKG
+581 RFEPAATPATFETKG

-620 IFDKSGDG
+620 IFDKSGVG
-628 KLTVGSLS
+628 KLTVGSVS

-644 AAAGTINISAG
+644 GAAAAGTINISAG

-662 STNAGTIQN
+662 STNAGLIK
-671 GTGSGTLEIAGDFTN
+671 GDSGTLAVAGDFAN
-686 SGAIDVTTLDITGG
+686 GGAIDVKTLDITGG
-700 TFTNTAWENVQ
+700 TFTNTAWDKVT
-711 EGVFNKIQ
+711 GDVYGLS
-719 VGMTAD
+719 VGMTAE
-725 TLTIENAK
+725 TLAIENAK

-740 AANTIE
+740 AAKTIE

-752 LETAISLG
+752 LETAISLAG
-760 GTDGTLLK
+760 ADGPLSK
-768 KDGESSMVVNTLY
+768 EDGDSTMVVETLN

-812 FNLEGGN
+812 FNLDGGN
-819 VLINGESLADKTVK
+819 VLINGESLADKTVMV
-833 INAGKLNVKYGDY
+833 NVGTLNVTYGDY
-846 EVGTLSFESGATG
+846 EVGTLSFGSDASGVIT
-859 TIEIEEGSL
+859 IEEGSL
-868 KVNNKLETNKAADL
+868 KVNNKLETKATSNL

-900 AKTDGSSE
+900 AKADGSSE
-908 TATGF
+908 TAAGF
-913 NGVSNSGTIKISG
+913 KGVSNSGTIKISG
-926 FDGQTLKE
+926 FDGQTLKTD
-934 SFFTGLIGSD
+934 FFNGLTAGQTTKITGT
-944 KKIAGN
+944 

-957 VAIDGVKADDDGYY
+957 IAIEGVTADDDGYY
-971 DYSDIKDLAGVV
+971 DYTDVKNLGGVV
-983 TDTFKQATFVVDS
+983 TDTFKQATFVVD
-996 GESVRGSFGH
+996 ENENVRGSFGS
-1006 LRTDAESINANG
+1006 LRTSQDSINVDEM
-1018 LLVLNGSGLLAVK
+1018 LVLNGSGLLAVK
-1031 TGTTETAAGFAL
+1031 TGTTETAAAFAL
-1043 GDNDVLRT
+1043 DEGDVLRT
-1051 TGSDAVIGKVT
+1051 TGSEAVIGNVT

-1067 SIDSG
+1067 SVDAG
-1072 SLSAAELKKAE
+1072 SLSVTELTKAE
-1083 GENPATYADITVN
+1083 GETPATYAAINVN
-1096 KFFVEDGA
+1096 NFYVEDGA
-1104 AFTSLGDVTVK
+1104 TFTSLGDVTVK
-1115 AEGAI
+1115 KKGAI

-1126 KNLTIGDNAD
+1126 KNLTIGDNVA
-1136 ATFEID
+1136 ATLEID

-1149 LDGNTN
+1149 LVGMAD
-1155 STISVGDN
+1155 STVRVGDN

-1170 VTTVKTGKIFAD
+1170 VTTVTSGKIFAD

-1197 TLEGG
+1197 TLLEGG

-1213 VGTTNIAEAQA
+1213 VGTTNIAEAQS
-1224 ALAKTGRVLAK
+1224 ALAQTGRVLAK

-1301 GNTAVFA
+1301 GKTALFA
-1308 NKVENDGTIYLLDG
+1308 EAVKNDGTIYLLDG
-1322 VKGQKV
+1322 VKGQSVK
-1328 ALTSDSSDSAYS
+1328 LSETSYE
-1340 GSGKVEIAASRI
+1340 GTNGQIEIAAERI
-1352 LTVSDPAKTKG
+1352 LNATVDNSTVAIDL
-1363 EVSINIVDRDT
+1363 IDRAT
-1374 YQDAFGGLAAANAI
+1374 YQEAFGGLAAANAI
-1388 YSLYDNASNNNGSKS
+1388 YSLYDNAANNNGSKS
-1403 ARFANWLMS
+1403 AQFANWLMS

-1473 ADVNGGRYQ
+1473 TDVNGGRYQ

-1636 MPVGV
+1636 LPVGV

>member
-1 MNKNFKVVFSKA
+1 
-13 RNALMVVNE
+13 MV
-22 VTSSVQAK
+22 A
-30 GTKTVIAAAVAAVA
+30 
-44 AGAAAAA
+44 
-51 EPTNT
+51 
-56 TLTETDQQ
+56 DQ
-64 IVYTGKTATDEKK
+64 
-77 LDQYF
+77 
-82 VTANKGGA
+82 NGA
-90 TVTDKTADVF
+90 TVIDKTADVF
-100 GKDGKVDVLMR
+100 GKDGTVDVLMR
-111 VDGDKRLV
+111 VDEDKRLV

-130 PMADQTGGR
+130 PMAVQTGGR

-163 SGLKED
+163 SGLNED
-169 KTLDGTGARGLVLL
+169 KKTLDGTGARGLVLL
-183 STGGKLYVK
+183 SNGSNLFVK

-232 MRVNGSDA
+232 LRVNGNDA

-267 QATFDGVTFSGN
+267 KATFDGVTFSGN
-279 EAKQTKS
+279 EAKQAKS
-286 EDGTV
+286 ENGAV

-329 DGSKTEPPTNHTI
+329 DGSETNTI
-342 TNSTFTGNTAVEGGA
+342 KNSTFTGNTAVEGGA

-372 IDNTAGGWGGAIF
+372 IDNTAGGWSGAIF

-392 TIAAD
+392 TIVAN

-474 SMEGFVGNLNVT
+474 SMEGFVGNLKVA
-486 EGEMTIAGGIGS
+486 EGEMTISGGIGS
-498 YDLATQSALNRNTI
+498 YDLATQSDLNNDRLS
-512 GKAAAYGVTTT
+512 KATTNGVTTT
-523 VTVGGGNANQ
+523 VTVGDDSK

-545 RAAASE
+545 RAADNA
-551 SDTAG
+551 AG
-556 TKFEVKDDSALTL
+556 TKFDVKKGSALTL
-569 KSLTLTSAKYTD
+569 KSLTLTSSKYTD
-581 RVEPAATPATFETKG
+581 RVKPAATPATFETKG
-596 HGAVEVAKTAEAQI
+596 HGTVVVDEKAEAQI

-620 IFDKSGDG
+620 IFDKSGNG

-636 TAAATTGT
+636 TAAGT
-644 AAAGTINISAG
+644 AASSGASAVSDGTINITAG

-662 STNAGTIQN
+662 STNAGSIK
-671 GTGSGTLEIAGDFTN
+671 GDSGTLAVAGDFTN

-711 EGVFNKIQ
+711 EGVFNKIN

-725 TLTIENAK
+725 ALTIENAK

-740 AANTIE
+740 AANTIT

-794 DKYGDAKEN
+794 DKYGEAKEN

-812 FNLEGGN
+812 FNLDGGN

-833 INAGKLNVKYGDY
+833 VKTGNLNVTYGDY
-846 EVGTLSFESGATG
+846 EVGTLSFESNTSGKVT
-859 TIEIEEGSL
+859 IEEGSL
-868 KVNNKLETNKAADL
+868 KVNNKLETKATSNL
-882 VVGVNGTLDL
+882 VVGVSGTLDL

-900 AKTDGSSE
+900 AKADGSSE
-908 TATGF
+908 TAAGF

-1031 TGTTETAAGFAL
+1031 TGTTETAADFAL

-1051 TGSDAVIGKVT
+1051 TGSEAVIGSVT
-1062 GTGTL
+1062 GGTL
-1067 SIDSG
+1067 SVDSG
-1072 SLSAAELKKAE
+1072 SLSAAELTKAE
-1083 GENPATYADITVN
+1083 GETSATYAAINVN
-1096 KFFVEDGA
+1096 NFYVEDGA

-1126 KNLTIGDNAD
+1126 KNLTISGNAD

-1149 LDGNTN
+1149 LEGKAN
-1155 STISVGDN
+1155 STVLVGDN

-1170 VTTVKTGKIFAD
+1170 VTTVTSGKIFAD

-1197 TLEGG
+1197 TLKGG

-1273 AESPTAAAFTGTTE
+1273 AESPTDAAFTGTTE

-1388 YSLYDNASNNNGSKS
+1388 YSLYDNASNNNVSKS

-1459 TSILASRGEGVNVW
+1459 TSILSSRGEGVNVW

-1665 FGDKDADMKLGIQ
+1665 FGDKDADMQLGIQ
-1678 GASATDNLAVRVI
+1678 GASATDDLAVRVI
-1691 DTTPVQAALGIS
+1691 DTTPVQASLGIS

-1720 GDERLDNAFNARVS
+1720 GDERLDNAFNARVN

>member
-44 AGAAAAA
+44 AGAAVAA
-51 EPTNT
+51 ESVTDT
-56 TLTETDQQ
+56 KLTDTDQR

-82 VTANKGGA
+82 VTANKDGA

-130 PMADQTGGR
+130 PMKDVTGGR
-139 GALVSVAGGNAA
+139 GALVSVADGNAA

-163 SGLKED
+163 SGLKD
-169 KTLDGTGARGLVLL
+169 DKKTLDGTGARGLVLL

-267 QATFDGVTFSGN
+267 KATFDGVTFSGN
-279 EAKQTKS
+279 EAKQAKS
-286 EDGTV
+286 ENGAV

-302 DADAVSITDS
+302 DAGEVSITDS

-329 DGSKTEPPTNHTI
+329 DGSNANTI

-426 LYLQGTKATFD
+426 LYLQGTKATFA

-474 SMEGFVGNLNVT
+474 SMEGFVGNLKVA
-486 EGEMTIAGGIGS
+486 EGEMTISGGIGS
-498 YDLATQSALNRNTI
+498 YDLATQSDLNNDKLS
-512 GKAAAYGVTTT
+512 KATTNGVTTT
-523 VTVGGGNANQ
+523 VTVGGENANQ

-545 RAAASE
+545 RAAASDE
-551 SDTAG
+551 AG
-556 TKFEVKDDSALTL
+556 TKFNVKAGSELTL

-581 RVEPAATPATFETKG
+581 RVVESGATPATFETKG
-596 HGAVEVAKTAEAQI
+596 HGAVEVATNAEAQI
-610 EEALTVEAGT
+610 KEALTVEAGT
-620 IFDKSGDG
+620 VFDKEGMG

-636 TAAATTGT
+636 TAAGTTGT
-644 AAAGTINISAG
+644 TEVAAGTINITAG

-662 STNAGTIQN
+662 STNAGTIQD
-671 GTGSGTLEIAGDFTN
+671 GTGSGTLEIAGDFAN

-700 TFTNTAWENVQ
+700 TFTNTAWENVK

-752 LETAISLG
+752 FETAISLG
-760 GTDGTLLK
+760 GSTDGTLSK

-812 FNLEGGN
+812 FNLDGGN
-819 VLINGESLADKTVK
+819 VLINGESLADKTVMV
-833 INAGKLNVKYGDY
+833 NVGSLNVKYGDY
-846 EVGTLSFESGATG
+846 EVGTLSFESDTSGVVT
-859 TIEIEEGSL
+859 IEEGSL
-868 KVNNKLETNKAADL
+868 KVNNKLETKATSNL

-900 AKTDGSSE
+900 AKADGSSE
-908 TATGF
+908 TAAGF
-913 NGVSNSGTIKISG
+913 KGVSNSGTIKISG
-926 FDGQTLKE
+926 FDGQTLKTD
-934 SFFTGLIGSD
+934 FFNGLTAGQTTKITGT
-944 KKIAGN
+944 

-957 VAIDGVKADDDGYY
+957 IAIEGVTADDDGYY
-971 DYSDIKDLAGVV
+971 DYTDVKNLGGVV
-983 TDTFKQATFVVDS
+983 TDTFKQATFVVD
-996 GESVRGSFGH
+996 ENEKVRGSFGS
-1006 LRTDAESINANG
+1006 LRTSQDSINVDEM
-1018 LLVLNGSGLLAVK
+1018 LVLNGSGLLAVK
-1031 TGTTETAAGFAL
+1031 TGTTETAAAFAL
-1043 GDNDVLRT
+1043 DEGDVLRT
-1051 TGSDAVIGKVT
+1051 TGSEAVIGSVT
-1062 GTGTL
+1062 GGTL
-1067 SIDSG
+1067 SVDSG
-1072 SLSAAELKKAE
+1072 SLSAAELTKAE
-1083 GENPATYADITVN
+1083 GETPATYAAINVN
-1096 KFFVEDGA
+1096 NFYVEDGA

-1126 KNLTIGDNAD
+1126 KNLKIGDDVA
-1136 ATFEID
+1136 ATLELD

-1170 VTTVKTGKIFAD
+1170 VTTVKAGKIFAD
-1182 PAWENGTEHSTVAVE
+1182 PAWENGSEHSTVAVE

-1273 AESPTAAAFTGTTE
+1273 ADTPTTTASTGTAE

-1301 GNTAVFA
+1301 GNKAVFA

-1322 VKGQKV
+1322 VKGQSVK
-1328 ALTSDSSDSAYS
+1328 LSETSYE
-1340 GSGKVEIAASRI
+1340 GTNGQIEIAAERI
-1352 LTVSDPAKTKG
+1352 LNATVDNSTVAIDL
-1363 EVSINIVDRDT
+1363 IDRAT
-1374 YQDAFGGLAAANAI
+1374 YQEAFGGLAAANAI
-1388 YSLYDNASNNNGSKS
+1388 YSLYDNAANNNGSKS
-1403 ARFANWLMS
+1403 AQFANWLMS

-1636 MPVGV
+1636 LPVGV

-1658 DLSVVPA
+1658 DLSVIPA

>member
-64 IVYTGKTATDEKK
+64 IVYTGKDATDGKT
-77 LDQYF
+77 LDKYF
-82 VTANKGGA
+82 VTSTADGA
-90 TVTDKTADVF
+90 TVLDKTADVF

-111 VDGDKRLV
+111 VDEDKRLV

-169 KTLDGTGARGLVLL
+169 KKTLDGTGARGLVLL
-183 STGGKLYVK
+183 SDSGKLYVK
-192 DSAFKDN
+192 DSAFKNN

-240 VANVEGSLFQNNI
+240 VANVEGSLFQNNT

-267 QATFDGVTFSGN
+267 KATFDGVTFSGN
-279 EAKQTKS
+279 EAKQAKS
-286 EDGTV
+286 ENGAV

-302 DADAVSITDS
+302 DACEVSITDS

-329 DGSKTEPPTNHTI
+329 DGSNANTI

-498 YDLATQSALNRNTI
+498 YDLATQSQLNGASI
-512 GKAAAYGVTTT
+512 SGSYGVTTT
-523 VTVGGGNANQ
+523 VTVGDGSK

-545 RAAASE
+545 RAADNA
-551 SDTAG
+551 AG
-556 TKFEVKDDSALTL
+556 TKFDVMNGSALTL
-569 KSLTLTSAKYTD
+569 KSLTLTSSKYTD

-596 HGAVEVAKTAEAQI
+596 HGAVEVDDKAEAQI

-620 IFDKSGDG
+620 IFDKSGVG
-628 KLTVGSLS
+628 KLTVGSVS

-644 AAAGTINISAG
+644 GAAAAGTINISAG

-662 STNAGTIQN
+662 STNAGLIK
-671 GTGSGTLEIAGDFTN
+671 GDSGTLAVAGDFAN
-686 SGAIDVTTLDITGG
+686 GGAIDVKTLDITGG
-700 TFTNTAWENVQ
+700 TFTNTAWDKVT
-711 EGVFNKIQ
+711 GDVYDLS
-719 VGMTAD
+719 VGMTAE
-725 TLTIENAK
+725 TLAIENAK

-740 AANTIE
+740 AAKTIE

-752 LETAISLG
+752 LETAISLAG
-760 GTDGTLLK
+760 ADGLLSK
-768 KDGESSMVVNTLY
+768 EDGDSTMVVETLN

-794 DKYGDAKEN
+794 DKYGTDAKEN

-812 FNLEGGN
+812 FNLDGGN
-819 VLINGESLADKTVK
+819 VLINGESLADKTVMV
-833 INAGKLNVKYGDY
+833 NTGKLNVTYGDY
-846 EVGTLSFESGATG
+846 EVGTLSFESNTSGKVT
-859 TIEIEEGSL
+859 IEEGSL
-868 KVNNKLETNKAADL
+868 KVNNKLETKATSNL

-1031 TGTTETAAGFAL
+1031 TGTTETAASFAL

-1051 TGSDAVIGKVT
+1051 TGSDAVIGEVT

-1115 AEGAI
+1115 AEGAF

-1126 KNLTIGDNAD
+1126 KNLTIGDTNG
-1136 ATFEID
+1136 ATLEID

-1149 LDGNTN
+1149 LEGKAN
-1155 STISVGDN
+1155 STVLVGDN

-1170 VTTVKTGKIFAD
+1170 VTTVKAGTIFAD

-1256 TGKVTYTTIA
+1256 TGKVTYTTIE
-1266 GNVLASG
+1266 GVVLASG
-1273 AESPTAAAFTGTTE
+1273 ADSATSGASTGTAE

-1301 GNTAVFA
+1301 GTTAVFKNA
-1308 NKVENDGTIYLLDG
+1308 VTNNGTIYLLDG
-1322 VKGQKV
+1322 VKGQSVK
-1328 ALTSDSSDSAYS
+1328 LSETSYT
-1340 GSGKVEIAASRI
+1340 GTNGQIEIAAERI
-1352 LTVSDPAKTKG
+1352 LNATVDNNSTVSIDL
-1363 EVSINIVDRDT
+1363 IDRAT

-1388 YSLYDNASNNNGSKS
+1388 YSLYDNAANNNGSKS
-1403 ARFANWLMS
+1403 AQFANWLMS

-1422 GDVVAVGNAAAAI
+1422 GDVVEVGNAAAAI

-1636 MPVGV
+1636 LPVGV